1 MQVTMI
7 VNGQPREHT
16 ERGGQSLLELL
27 RDDLGLAGPKL
38 GCGEGSCGA
47 CTVLIGS
54 RAVQACQV
62 PATEA
67 AGQRITTVEGLA
79 EDGLL
84 HPVQQAWLETGAMQC
99 GYCTPGWLTGTAA
112 LLARVPHPDD
122 DRIDAELDGHVC
134 RCCTYPRIR
143 RAVHRAAELMEQPE
157 LLEPVPDP
165 PPSRQA
171 SMPGD
176 VSPTRPWDLTRQD
189 TNSFAAVMPEGLMAV
204 VAPDGAAD
212 GSDMPD
218 DAWVHISADSAI
230 TAFTGK
236 VESGQGTRTALALLV
251 ADELAVPPA
260 AVTVAMADTDAAP
273 FDAGTFG
280 SRSMPHAAPPLRAA
294 AAGALRLLKD
304 IAAARF
310 GLPAGDL
317 TAGNGMIAGP
327 DGAPSASYGDLVA
340 GLRRAERVP
349 ADGPVT
355 PAEQWRSAGQ
365 TASAVGAANVV
376 TGAKHFP
383 ADLRFDGMLHGC
395 VLRPPA
401 HRASLRQVDTT
412 AAEALPGIRVI
423 KAGSLVGVVA
433 GDQAAARQA
442 LAAVEAD
449 WAEVA
454 GPGPAELDAFL
465 RAHPAEGEGRMLPTR
480 EETGVP
486 DTALASA
493 AVRLEVE
500 YHAAYVAHVPLE
512 PRSAIARWDADRLT
526 VWTSTSTP
534 FRARRELAAEFAI
547 SEENVHVIVPDF
559 GGGFGGKHG
568 SVVALE
574 AAVLARAAGQPVK
587 VQWSRAEEFTAGYLR
602 PYALI
607 EVASGADESGQ
618 LTAWTFTNIHSGP
631 SALGTPYQIPH
642 QRIAY
647 QPAHGP
653 LARGSYRALA
663 ATANNFARE
672 SHMDEVAAAVGADP
686 VEFRQR
692 HLADER
698 LAAVLAAAADE
709 IGWGRDDQAGQGAD
723 GRTGTGIAIG
733 MEKGGRVATAA
744 RLRVG
749 PDGTLRLLRL
759 VTAVDCG
766 AIVHPDGLV
775 NQVEGAVVMGLGP
788 ALFEQIDF
796 AAGRI
801 LNGTMTDYRVP
812 RLADVPADLKVVLID
827 RPDEPS
833 AGGGEAPIMAV
844 APAIANA
851 IFAACGVRLRSMPLV
866 PAGRVP
872 GIGADRG

>member
-143 RAVHRAAELMEQPE
+143 RAVHRAAELMEQPG

-349 ADGPVT
+349 ADGP
-355 PAEQWRSAGQ
+355 
-365 TASAVGAANVV
+365 
-376 TGAKHFP
+376 
-383 ADLRFDGMLHGC
+383 
-395 VLRPPA
+395 
-401 HRASLRQVDTT
+401 
-412 AAEALPGIRVI
+412 
-423 KAGSLVGVVA
+423 
-433 GDQAAARQA
+433 
-442 LAAVEAD
+442 
-449 WAEVA
+449 
-454 GPGPAELDAFL
+454 
-465 RAHPAEGEGRMLPTR
+465 
-480 EETGVP
+480 
-486 DTALASA
+486 
-493 AVRLEVE
+493 
-500 YHAAYVAHVPLE
+500 
-512 PRSAIARWDADRLT
+512 
-526 VWTSTSTP
+526 
-534 FRARRELAAEFAI
+534 
-547 SEENVHVIVPDF
+547 
-559 GGGFGGKHG
+559 
-568 SVVALE
+568 
-574 AAVLARAAGQPVK
+574 
-587 VQWSRAEEFTAGYLR
+587 
-602 PYALI
+602 
-607 EVASGADESGQ
+607 
-618 LTAWTFTNIHSGP
+618 
-631 SALGTPYQIPH
+631 
-642 QRIAY
+642 
-647 QPAHGP
+647 
-653 LARGSYRALA
+653 
-663 ATANNFARE
+663 
-672 SHMDEVAAAVGADP
+672 
-686 VEFRQR
+686 
-692 HLADER
+692 
-698 LAAVLAAAADE
+698 
-709 IGWGRDDQAGQGAD
+709 
-723 GRTGTGIAIG
+723 
-733 MEKGGRVATAA
+733 
-744 RLRVG
+744 
-749 PDGTLRLLRL
+749 
-759 VTAVDCG
+759 
-766 AIVHPDGLV
+766 
-775 NQVEGAVVMGLGP
+775 
-788 ALFEQIDF
+788 
-796 AAGRI
+796 
-801 LNGTMTDYRVP
+801 
-812 RLADVPADLKVVLID
+812 
-827 RPDEPS
+827 
-833 AGGGEAPIMAV
+833 
-844 APAIANA
+844 
-851 IFAACGVRLRSMPLV
+851 
-866 PAGRVP
+866 
-872 GIGADRG
+872 